1 MDSARI
7 QFRKAQLQAKRNAE
21 AAKRKERELLF
32 ANVQEGNNTA
42 GSGRKRGQKELSQ
55 DELILNA
62 SSDVT
67 AALRRTHDLMQQE
80 LSRSQFA
87 HDTLQQSTA
96 ALSTLT
102 ESYGNLDTLLSSSRS
117 LVSTLIHSNKS
128 DTWYLETAFYILL
141 TTIGWLIFRRIIYGP
156 GWWLLYL
163 PTKLLWRLTSV
174 VLNVVIAFFGA
185 TGAAKQ
191 SAALSNAS
199 AQISTSL
206 IVQPSATSG
215 GIPTFDATMA
225 APSIGSGGRGN
236 AQPVPQASQGE
247 GKSLSE
253 EVGKVAEASQMAEKA
268 KVESAQPVEPAPQG
282 TVLRERRA
290 DELPNPKKR
299 IWEEPQPQ
307 QQQQEGEKQRDEL

>member
-1 MDSARI
+1 MGSARI

-21 AAKRKERELLF
+21 AAKRKEREVLF
-32 ANVQEGNNTA
+32 ASVQEGNNTA

-141 TTIGWLIFRRIIYGP
+141 TTIAWLIFRRILYGP
-156 GWWLLYL
+156 GWWLLYV
-163 PTKLLWRLTSV
+163 PTKLMWRLISAF
-174 VLNVVIAFFGA
+174 LHIFIAFFSA

-199 AQISTSL
+199 EQISTSL
-206 IVQPSATSG
+206 IVQPSATRG

-236 AQPVPQASQGE
+236 EQQVPRGE
-247 GKSLSE
+247 DRSLSE
-253 EVGKVAEASQMAEKA
+253 GIGKMAEASQKAEEA
-268 KVESAQPVEPAPQG
+268 KVESTQPGEPAPQG

-290 DELPNPKKR
+290 DEVPNPKKR
-299 IWEEPQPQ
+299 MWEEPVQR
-307 QQQQEGEKQRDEL
+307 QEGEGQRDEL